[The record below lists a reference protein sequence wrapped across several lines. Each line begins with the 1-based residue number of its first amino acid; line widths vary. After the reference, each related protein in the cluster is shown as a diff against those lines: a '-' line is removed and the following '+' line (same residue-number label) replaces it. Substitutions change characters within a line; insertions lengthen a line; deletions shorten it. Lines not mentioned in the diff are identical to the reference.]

1 MTRRNAGGR
10 RSQLSF
16 REKGGLG
23 GAEVQGE
30 GTFPNVHPPSPTILQ
45 LQGLPS
51 HCQGQMSPQIFISFL
66 PISRIANFLL
76 FYILHITIPTI
87 CHNISDSFR
96 TGKSGSR
103 DTLYCFSFANDRNQL
118 TSVKVGKCP
127 CDARTGR
134 SARLCNVLEV
144 VTRILSNFVLAG
156 NQRPRKYLKV
166 LVLLGQVSK

>member
-1 MTRRNAGGR
+1 MRTPFRGHLICRCFESKQTKQKSGTTQNKFGCVVNLRQSGWNAMTRRNAGGR

-66 PISRIANFLL
+66 PFSQIANFLL
-76 FYILHITIPTI
+76 SYILHITIAPI

-103 DTLYCFSFANDRNQL
+103 DTL
-118 TSVKVGKCP
+118 
-127 CDARTGR
+127 
-134 SARLCNVLEV
+134 
-144 VTRILSNFVLAG
+144 
-156 NQRPRKYLKV
+156 
-166 LVLLGQVSK
+166 LLFLLLQTIAIS